1 MGLLLSQRNQMQKL
15 TLKVLTASWCNQCP
29 SVKAAVQ
36 HLPDNIQVELLDADS
51 NMILTKQL
59 NIRSLPTIVLFD
71 ESGGELFRSTGITSV
86 EKLKNY
92 LGIE

>member
-1 MGLLLSQRNQMQKL
+1 M
-15 TLKVLTASWCNQCP
+15 TASWCHNCP
-29 SVKAAVQ
+29 PVKTAVQ
-36 HLPDNIQVELLDADS
+36 HLPDSIQVELLDADS

-71 ESGGELFRSTGITSV
+71 ESGSELFRSSGITSV

>member
-1 MGLLLSQRNQMQKL
+1 MQKL
-15 TLKVLTASWCNQCP
+15 TLKVLTASWCHNCP
-29 SVKAAVQ
+29 PVKTAVQ

-71 ESGGELFRSTGITSV
+71 ESNTELFRSSGVLSV
-86 EKLKNY
+86 EKLKSF
-92 LGIE
+92 LGEASA

>member
-1 MGLLLSQRNQMQKL
+1 MQKL
-15 TLKVLTASWCNQCP
+15 TLKVLTASWCHNCP
-29 SVKAAVQ
+29 PVKAAVQ
-36 HLPDNIQVELLDADS
+36 HLPEYIQVELLDADS

-71 ESGGELFRSTGITSV
+71 ESNTELFRSSGVTSI